1 MTTSDTMPEIDP
13 ARMSSHTYRICNK
26 TSFVKCCN
34 YNWLHPIGDANWIDW
49 DFICDWTFFF
59 LGTCVRE
66 FEEPTDRKIY
76 PKPSAQLSSA
86 HLFCPVSTH
95 AAGWLFSIVDRNRWF
110 NLTLPGGGVD
120 PKIYHIHPPECCLAE
135 SAKSVRGECVC
146 GCVYVWEIVDWALSH
161 WLPRLWLWRRRWRE
175 NPINEEKCPSS
186 TIGWVG

>member
-1 MTTSDTMPEIDP
+1 MTTSDTIPEIDP

-49 DFICDWTFFF
+49 DFICDWTFFSSE
-59 LGTCVRE
+59 LVCANSRNLLTGKYTR
-66 FEEPTDRKIY
+66 
-76 PKPSAQLSSA
+76 SHQLSSA
-86 HLFCPVSTH
+86 HLFCPVSTYCWLAVFH
-95 AAGWLFSIVDRNRWF
+95 CWPKPVIQFNAARGWGGSENLPYSSPRVLF
-110 NLTLPGGGVD
+110 GGV
-120 PKIYHIHPPECCLAE
+120 
-135 SAKSVRGECVC
+135 GEKRRVC